1 MSDLE
6 TRDLNEG
13 VIQGNSAS
21 VREVICNCL
30 AFVATTLVVI
40 GELFNEHNLWGVV
53 IVGGALSTVNILVTS
68 VGLERARQ
76 VSGVDIDVDGK
87 SVRRMQPSRD
97 VIVQFEDDVIQRVIE
112 REENEGDDDN
122 EGEERG
128 EGKEEEEE
136 KKMKMRRK
144 RVEREKRRRSRKE
157 EGKPRKSSRLR
168 DKFDMREKKERRVRK
183 RRVEGFPAPENR
195 GLYTVLNI

>member
-97 VIVQFEDDVIQRVIE
+97 VVVHFEDDVIQRVIE

-128 EGKEEEEE
+128 EEEE